1 MWLILTALAAM
12 QYTPDPPAAKTV
24 GEWLAVCDAD
34 AKRCSDQLY
43 DQFHQHSVGDQ
54 KLDFCMPDTTDPQAT
69 GQRAAA
75 WLKARPELAAT
86 DAWTGMNKAM
96 VALHPCR

>member
-1 MWLILTALAAM
+1 MWLILMLAAM

-34 AKRCSDQLY
+34 KKRCADQ
-43 DQFHQHSVGDQ
+43 
-54 KLDFCMPDTTDPQAT
+54 QAT
-69 GQRAAA
+69 AQGAAA
-75 WLKARPELAAT
+75 WLKARPELASAE
-86 DAWTGMNKAM
+86 AWIGINKAM

>member
-1 MWLILTALAAM
+1 MWLILTVLAAM

-34 AKRCSDQLY
+34 KKRCADQLY
-43 DQFHQHSVGDQ
+43 DGAWQHSVGDQ
-54 KLDFCMPDTTDPQAT
+54 KLDFCMPDTADQQAT
-69 GQRAAA
+69 GQAAAA
-75 WLKARPELAAT
+75 WLKARPGLAAA
-86 DAWTGMNKAM
+86 DAWTGINKAM